1 MKIQSVGDFY
11 QGGEGARCR
20 RVPDHF
26 RVHVLTE
33 ARVDVTGRL
42 QSIVAFEGVAS
53 RFLCGS
59 GEDGVEAR
67 GELGLLQGI
76 RHWDGWT
83 SLYLPRAVM
92 VVALRNWPVCPDSLK
107 EFEV

>member
-26 RVHVLTE
+26 RVHVLIE

-53 RFLCGS
+53 RFLCRS

-67 GELGLLQGI
+67 GELGLL
-76 RHWDGWT
+76 
-83 SLYLPRAVM
+83 
-92 VVALRNWPVCPDSLK
+92 
-107 EFEV
+107 